1 MEQLVA
7 RRAHNPKVA
16 RSSRVPATKEEGC
29 QNWQPF
35 LFFSQVDQ
43 VKMFQVYLLYSEKFN
58 KIYIGFTSNL
68 IERLKSH
75 NELGT
80 KGYTIK
86 FRPWELIYT
95 ETFSEKNLALKRE
108 KELKTSRG
116 RAFCR
121 IEVEKYMSNKS
132 LSSYQSKD

>member
-1 MEQLVA
+1 
-7 RRAHNPKVA
+7 
-16 RSSRVPATKEEGC
+16 
-29 QNWQPF
+29 
-35 LFFSQVDQ
+35 
-43 VKMFQVYLLYSEKFN
+43 MFQVYLLYSEKFN
-58 KIYIGFTSNL
+58 KIYIGFSSNL

-80 KGYTIK
+80 KGYTVK

-116 RAFCR
+116 RAFCWS
-121 IEVEKYMSNKS
+121 EVEKYMSNKS
-132 LSSYQSKD
+132 LGSYQSKD